1 MNKKFENQNIAL
13 LLLAILSGGALAIII
28 SHITLNNFWFSLYGD
43 NNFTSYAILSS
54 SIPTLVLPAWIGAL
68 FIGSGILTFS
78 KKLREFFGGE
88 KRTYLHSRILFI
100 ASVLIVVW
108 TMIVSAFPFLHEKFD
123 IYATATPTLLIII
136 SQIYILILSV
146 GELLRRKFEK

>member
-13 LLLAILSGGALAIII
+13 LLLAILSGGALTLII
-28 SHITLNNFWFSLYGD
+28 SHIALDNFWFSLYVD
-43 NNFTSYAILSS
+43 NNFVFYAILLSG
-54 SIPTLVLPAWIGAL
+54 IPTLVLPAWIGTL

-88 KRTYLHSRILFI
+88 KRIYCHSAILFFTS
-100 ASVLIVVW
+100 ALIITW
-108 TMIVSAFPFLHEKFD
+108 TMIVSAFPFLREEFD

-136 SQIYILILSV
+136 SQIYILLLSA